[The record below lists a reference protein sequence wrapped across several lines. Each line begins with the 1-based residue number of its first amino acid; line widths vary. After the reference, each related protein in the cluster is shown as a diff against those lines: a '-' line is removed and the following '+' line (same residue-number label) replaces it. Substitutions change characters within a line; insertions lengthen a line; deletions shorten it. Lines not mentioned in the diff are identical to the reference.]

1 MDSKILSRESNKDLG
16 LESLR
21 LDREISKAD
30 LLAFYTNTNFSA
42 CRFCDILNERETCTP
57 AIQIGEE

>member
-1 MDSKILSRESNKDLG
+1 MGDSALPQ

-30 LLAFYTNTNFSA
+30 LLAFYTYTNFSA
-42 CRFCDILNERETCTP
+42 CRYCDICNERDTCTP
-57 AIQIGEE
+57 ALQIGEE